1 MVPYRSQALTQI
13 IKHGLLRC
21 TNQNCGVPVI
31 NRNRDADNRGHFC
44 HWNRNLDACLNML
57 HIVRSLREN
66 SQIPER
72 VRRAFP

>member
-21 TNQNCGVPVI
+21 TNQNCRVPVI
-31 NRNRDADNRGHFC
+31 NRNRNADNRGHFC
-44 HWNRNLDACLNML
+44 HWNRDLDACLNML
-57 HIVRSLREN
+57 HIVRSFREN